1 VHLHGFLDILIWET
15 RKKIDA
21 NGKSMTPLLEKAFA
35 KAAALPDS
43 IQDQLAEQLG
53 EEIAGESAW
62 GRALADSQEFLEAL
76 AAKARRDAYEQG
88 KTVKKG
94 FDEL

>member
-1 VHLHGFLDILIWET
+1 
-15 RKKIDA
+15 
-21 NGKSMTPLLEKAFA
+21 MTPMLEKAFA

-43 IQDQLAEQLG
+43 VQDQLAEQLSEDMSG
-53 EEIAGESAW
+53 DAAW
-62 GRALADSQEFLEAL
+62 DRTLADSQEFLEAL
-76 AAKARRDAYEQG
+76 ATKARAAYQQG